1 MEAGQFPILGT
12 CNHWPVCATLR
23 LLCTRVLLGGWWP
36 FAAIPAAAAVAV
48 VVVVVVAAAVAVAVP
63 FVVVLSVVVVVLLSL

>member
-1 MEAGQFPILGT
+1 VEAGQFPILGT

-36 FAAIPAAAAVAV
+36 FAAIPAAAVVAVAA
-48 VVVVVVAAAVAVAVP
+48 VVAAVAAAVAVP